1 MIRASSISEA
11 ARAVRTPS
19 ASASKRKSSRSN
31 ARSRP
36 QNYQDGILSNDMTQ
50 GLTFAAVDFPTKANA
65 NSNRAHRSCS
75 ETGRSKRC
83 QKHAK
88 TSETIVR
95 AFEWGQALLD
105 LTSTAPGLAWPERES
120 PDQIRTGL
128 EKSRQKDLVFKR
140 RPLEEKNH
148 AEVSLQTEPAALEE
162 RVINH
167 GDNTEEGKVPTTPT
181 QEMPPAQEAQLI
193 FEEEGSPAK
202 PQRHPEQQ
210 QQQQQ
215 QQQQDDWKSHRS
227 QSVPCSGRNAAT
239 QEANAE
245 ARIRRFQETR
255 AMWGQRATCSGQAD
269 GCERRGKSA
278 LNQQSPQ
285 EAEVAFQRLL
295 VGNDNDELRRMR
307 RLINESFCKE
317 GAD

>member
-148 AEVSLQTEPAALEE
+148 AEVSLQTEQAALEE

-167 GDNTEEGKVPTTPT
+167 GDGNAEEGRSPTPPM
-181 QEMPPAQEAQLI
+181 QEMPSAQEVQLVS
-193 FEEEGSPAK
+193 EEKGSPAK
-202 PQRHPEQQ
+202 PQRK
-210 QQQQQ
+210 
-215 QQQQDDWKSHRS
+215 DDSISHRS
-227 QSVPCSGRNAAT
+227 QSVPCSRRNAAT
-239 QEANAE
+239 DEAHAE

-255 AMWGQRATCSGQAD
+255 AMWGQRATCGGQAD
-269 GCERRGKSA
+269 GFERHGKTA
-278 LNQQSPQ
+278 LKQQSTQ

-295 VGNDNDELRRMR
+295 VCNDHDELRRMR